1 MLVARALR
9 NAAVTKFVS
18 QIGRQSQHL
27 QLSRC
32 QSVVPAAQAGH
43 LRDVQQAVPASSG
56 YDAVQRIADVL
67 DASVVGHEEV
77 KEGLMLALIAREH
90 AYIEGPPG
98 TGKTF
103 LAELLSQVAG
113 LDFFFYQFHRD
124 TRINELIGD
133 SVLVREEDA
142 SIGGEVVY
150 LKTKPGGLLKTEICV
165 LDDISRAPGEALNV
179 LLRLLN
185 ERTFDGQ
192 SIPLLTA
199 IATGNPATDE
209 FYNEPLDPANL
220 DRFTVQMKMPGLV
233 EGNCW
238 EEALALMDLYEG
250 ARREEISDC
259 EVDEL
264 RDAERAL
271 ARQSLDDTY
280 DDMMTTTISTR
291 MKRLLLHLLDA
302 VVEESSAA
310 ARGRRGSD
318 VILISDRTF
327 LVKSMKLLKAKAVL
341 HGRREVIPSD
351 LHAFKYLTTLRVPEA
366 VHERISDI
374 VDEVIDRWSNEDTIP
389 SPQPQPIIQE
399 LPSQD
404 HVQQRRNAADTPSR
418 PRQAVMMRDGTV
430 FVPEATS
437 SKPENPNV
445 AAWERW
451 NKKQVASGAKHLQ
464 KRVDTP
470 EPAFSDT
477 PEPVQ
482 QRITQ
487 DEGHE
492 PTGSTA
498 TRPPTMEEVFE
509 NTCYGQAL
517 RKTVSVGNSA

>member
-1 MLVARALR
+1 
-9 NAAVTKFVS
+9 
-18 QIGRQSQHL
+18 
-27 QLSRC
+27 
-32 QSVVPAAQAGH
+32 
-43 LRDVQQAVPASSG
+43 
-56 YDAVQRIADVL
+56 
-67 DASVVGHEEV
+67 
-77 KEGLMLALIAREH
+77 
-90 AYIEGPPG
+90 
-98 TGKTF
+98 
-103 LAELLSQVAG
+103 
-113 LDFFFYQFHRD
+113 
-124 TRINELIGD
+124 
-133 SVLVREEDA
+133 
-142 SIGGEVVY
+142 
-150 LKTKPGGLLKTEICV
+150 
-165 LDDISRAPGEALNV
+165 
-179 LLRLLN
+179 
-185 ERTFDGQ
+185 
-192 SIPLLTA
+192 
-199 IATGNPATDE
+199 
-209 FYNEPLDPANL
+209 
-220 DRFTVQMKMPGLV
+220 
-233 EGNCW
+233 
-238 EEALALMDLYEG
+238 
-250 ARREEISDC
+250 
-259 EVDEL
+259 
-264 RDAERAL
+264 
-271 ARQSLDDTY
+271 
-280 DDMMTTTISTR
+280 MTTTISTR

-492 PTGSTA
+492 PTGSTG